1 MHQHLR
7 TTLATA
13 AAAALTGGLL
23 TLAATPA
30 TAADSMHVPQADFN
44 GDGLGDVGFS
54 AWGAYVNGK
63 ARAGQFVVLYGTT
76 GGVSSAKRSV
86 ISQNTTGTPDA
97 AETGD
102 FFGAEHAYADFN
114 DDGYD
119 DVAVSAPWEDVSGD
133 ADSGTVTVLWGSRSG
148 LTGRGVLVPNPA
160 PSAGDQWGKNLTAG
174 DFDGDGRADLAV
186 GNTSNVVQVYRGG
199 ITATGTAGRGRS
211 SFKAPIQS
219 GGTARG
225 PKNLT
230 AGDVNGDRRTD
241 LIVDGYETTSD
252 YGWNRNYYVPGTASG
267 LNVSAAKPLRP
278 GVITGIGDINGDG
291 YGDIVSGWDY
301 ETRLSDGTP
310 IPYSGKGGK
319 VWITYGSASGP
330 GTVTGITQDSAGV
343 PDAAETDDW
352 FGSDLDL
359 GDINHDG
366 FQDLAIAS
374 AGENA
379 GAAADTGAVTVLYGS
394 QSGLRTTGA
403 QLFTQNTAGVPGENE
418 DEDYFGYDVK
428 LDDLTGDGRAD
439 LIVGSAENDG
449 DGTVTF
455 LRSGGS
461 KITTTGARLV
471 TPYAAGLSLAGKPMF
486 GANMAD

>member
-30 TAADSMHVPQADFN
+30 TAADSTHVPQADFN
-44 GDGLGDVGFS
+44 GDGIGDIGFS
-54 AWGAYVNGK
+54 AWGAYVSGK

-76 GGVSSAKRSV
+76 SGISSAKRSV

-97 AETGD
+97 AEPGD

-114 DDGYD
+114 HDGYD
-119 DVAVSAPWEDVSGD
+119 DVAVSAPWEDVYGQ
-133 ADSGTVTVLWGSRSG
+133 ADSGTVTVLWGSRAG
-148 LTGRGVLVPNPA
+148 LTGRGVLIPNPA
-160 PSAGDQWGKNLTAG
+160 PSAHDRWGKNLAAG
-174 DFDGDGRADLAV
+174 DFDGDGKADLAI
-186 GNTSNVVQVYRGG
+186 GNSSNVIQVYRGG
-199 ITATGTAGRGRS
+199 ITASGTPGRARN

-219 GGTARG
+219 GGSAAG
-225 PKNLT
+225 PKNLS

-241 LIVDGYETTSD
+241 LIVDGFETTSE
-252 YGWNRNYYVPGTASG
+252 YGWNRNYYIPGTSTG
-267 LNVSAAKPLRP
+267 LNASAAKPLRP

-291 YGDIVSGWDY
+291 YGDIVSGWEY

-310 IPYSGKGGK
+310 VPYSGKGGK
-319 VWITYGSASGP
+319 VWITYGTASGP
-330 GTVTGITQDSAGV
+330 GTATGITQDSAGV
-343 PDAAETDDW
+343 PDAAETEDW
-352 FGSDLDL
+352 FGSELDL

-379 GAAADTGAVTVLYGS
+379 GDDSDTGAVTVLYGS
-394 QSGLRTTGA
+394 QSGLRTSGA

-428 LDDLTGDGRAD
+428 LDDVTGDGRAD
-439 LIVGSAENDG
+439 LIVGSAENAG
-449 DGTVTF
+449 DGSVTY

-461 KITTTGARLV
+461 RITTSGARLV
-471 TPYAAGLSLAGKPMF
+471 TPSAAGLSLAGTPMF

>member
-1 MHQHLR
+1 MHKHLR
-7 TTLATA
+7 TTLATT

-44 GDGLGDVGFS
+44 GDGIGDVGFS

-86 ISQNTTGTPDA
+86 ISQNSTGTPDA
-97 AETGD
+97 AEAGD
-102 FFGAEHAYADFN
+102 TFGSEHAYADFN
-114 DDGYD
+114 KDGYD
-119 DVAVSAPWEDVSGD
+119 DVAVSAPWEDVNGN
-133 ADSGTVTVLWGSRSG
+133 ADSGTVTVLWGSASG
-148 LTGRGVLVPNPA
+148 ITGRGVLVPNPA
-160 PSAGDQWGKNLTAG
+160 PSANDQWGKNLAAG

-211 SFKAPIQS
+211 SFKAPIRS

-225 PKNLT
+225 PINLT
-230 AGDVNGDRRTD
+230 AGDVNGDKRTD

-252 YGWNRNYYVPGTASG
+252 YGWNHNYYVPGTSTG
-267 LNVSAAKPLRP
+267 LNVAAAKSLRP
-278 GVITGIGDINGDG
+278 GTITGIGDINGDG
-291 YGDIVSGWDY
+291 FGDIVSGWDAD
-301 ETRLSDGTP
+301 TREPDGTP
-310 IPYSGKGGK
+310 VPYSGKGGK

-343 PDAAETDDW
+343 PDAGENTDG
-352 FGSDLDL
+352 FGFELDL
-359 GDINHDG
+359 GDINGDG
-366 FQDLAIAS
+366 FQDLAISS
-374 AGENA
+374 AGESA
-379 GAAADTGAVTVLYGS
+379 GDDADTGAVTVLYGS
-394 QSGLRTTGA
+394 RSGLRTTGA

-418 DEDYFGYDVK
+418 DKDYFGYDVK

-439 LIVGSAENDG
+439 LIVGSAENAG

-455 LRSGGS
+455 LRSGGA
-461 KITTTGARLV
+461 KITTTGARVV
-471 TPYAAGLSLAGKPMF
+471 TPYAVGVSLADKPMF